1 MKKVKKVLK
10 FIWASIMMIIANII
24 NLFFEK
30 KRKKIWLIAEQRN
43 MARDNGIAFYHY
55 CKENTNH
62 EVYYLINKKSS
73 DYKGIKYK
81 DNVIQYGSLKHY
93 RYYLKASILITCF
106 EGTTCPSYLL
116 EKILQKYKI
125 LKAKQVFLQHGI
137 IKDYIEELTYLNY
150 KPDLFITST
159 KPEYEYIAHHYG
171 HPKGVVQL
179 TGLARYDHL
188 VNLSNHNKVKILI
201 MPTWRRWVTNNFETT
216 EFYKNYI
223 DLMKRIQEKYNSQ
236 YTILFYLHS
245 NFQKYSC
252 YFQKFKNIKILMA
265 NDYKVDQL
273 LKESNLLITDY
284 SSVAFDFAYLCKP
297 IIYFQFDYEKIR
309 KQHYQE
315 GYFNYQ
321 NNGFGPIVFQA
332 RDVVKEI
339 EKCEDNKFNNSEQYI
354 NRINQTFTFKDNH
367 NCERILKKIEEIE
380 GEKYKC

>member
-1 MKKVKKVLK
+1 
-10 FIWASIMMIIANII
+10 
-24 NLFFEK
+24 
-30 KRKKIWLIAEQRN
+30 
-43 MARDNGIAFYHY
+43 
-55 CKENTNH
+55 
-62 EVYYLINKKSS
+62 
-73 DYKGIKYK
+73 
-81 DNVIQYGSLKHY
+81 
-93 RYYLKASILITCF
+93 
-106 EGTTCPSYLL
+106 
-116 EKILQKYKI
+116 
-125 LKAKQVFLQHGI
+125 
-137 IKDYIEELTYLNY
+137 
-150 KPDLFITST
+150 
-159 KPEYEYIAHHYG
+159 
-171 HPKGVVQL
+171 
-179 TGLARYDHL
+179 
-188 VNLSNHNKVKILI
+188 
-201 MPTWRRWVTNNFETT
+201 
-216 EFYKNYI
+216 
-223 DLMKRIQEKYNSQ
+223 MKRIQEKYNSQ